1 MTQLK
6 GIKKQRL
13 AWKHLL
19 KIKKVVDSLAA
30 VGFAINDAEYVEVIL
45 DGLSEQYA
53 PLIRSVLS

>member
-45 DGLSEQYA
+45 DGLSE
-53 PLIRSVLS
+53 